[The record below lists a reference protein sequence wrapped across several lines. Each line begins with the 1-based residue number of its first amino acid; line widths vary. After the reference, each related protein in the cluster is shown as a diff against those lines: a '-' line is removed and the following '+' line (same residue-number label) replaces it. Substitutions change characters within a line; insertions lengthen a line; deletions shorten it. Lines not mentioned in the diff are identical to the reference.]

1 MHHLE
6 YNHTIA
12 ELPLSKVELPSKV
25 TEIIET
31 VPEIQQALE
40 PESSGLNWYQGIG
53 IVALVVIVAA
63 AIKKYG
69 CCKKK

>member
-1 MHHLE
+1 MESVLKQ
-6 YNHTIA
+6 
-12 ELPLSKVELPSKV
+12 LPKEAQKA
-25 TEIIET
+25 IET
-31 VPEIQQALE
+31 VPEIQQAIE
-40 PESSGLNWYQGIG
+40 PQSSGLSWYQGVG

>member
-1 MHHLE
+1 MKDVLKQ
-6 YNHTIA
+6 
-12 ELPLSKVELPSKV
+12 LPKEAQQV
-25 TEIIET
+25 IET
-31 VPEIQQALE
+31 VPEIQQVLE

>member
-1 MHHLE
+1 MENVLKQ
-6 YNHTIA
+6 
-12 ELPLSKVELPSKV
+12 LPKEAQQA
-25 TEIIET
+25 IET

-40 PESSGLNWYQGIG
+40 PESSGLNWYQGVG

-63 AIKKYG
+63 AIKKYS

>member
-1 MHHLE
+1 MESVLKQ
-6 YNHTIA
+6 
-12 ELPLSKVELPSKV
+12 LPKEAQKA
-25 TEIIET
+25 IET
-31 VPEIQQALE
+31 VPEIQQAIE
-40 PESSGLNWYQGIG
+40 PQSSGLNWYQGVG

>member
-1 MHHLE
+1 MEDVLKQ
-6 YNHTIA
+6 
-12 ELPLSKVELPSKV
+12 LPKEAQQA
-25 TEIIET
+25 IET
-31 VPEIQQALE
+31 VPEIQQAIE
-40 PESSGLNWYQGIG
+40 PQSSGLNWYQGVG

>member
-1 MHHLE
+1 MNDVLKQ
-6 YNHTIA
+6 
-12 ELPLSKVELPSKV
+12 LPKEAQQV
-25 TEIIET
+25 IET
-31 VPEIQQALE
+31 VPEIQQVLE

>member
-1 MHHLE
+1 ME
-6 YNHTIA
+6 SIIK
-12 ELPLSKVELPSKV
+12 ELPIPKEATKMLEEVPAIQEL
-25 TEIIET
+25 I
-31 VPEIQQALE
+31 E
-40 PESSGLNWYQGIG
+40 PESSGLNWYQGVG

>member
-1 MHHLE
+1 MEDVLKQ
-6 YNHTIA
+6 
-12 ELPLSKVELPSKV
+12 LPKEAQQA
-25 TEIIET
+25 IET
-31 VPEIQQALE
+31 VPEIQQVLE

-53 IVALVVIVAA
+53 IVAIVVIVAA